1 MGSFEK
7 VKLKAKSLK
16 KEVRTLYIA
25 SKRPDV
31 PLLAK
36 LLIFVV
42 VGYALSPVDLIPD
55 FIPVLG
61 YLDDLVLIPLGIW
74 LVLRM
79 IPVNILDECRMEA
92 QDILDSEKTVSWTAG
107 IIVIMV
113 WVLIIIAIILKVKA

>member
-1 MGSFEK
+1 MDSFEK

-16 KEVRTLYIA
+16 KEVRALYIA

-36 LLIFVV
+36 LLIIIV
-42 VGYALSPVDLIPD
+42 VGYALSPLDLIPD

-74 LVLRM
+74 LALRM

-92 QDILDSEKTVSWTAG
+92 QDNLAVGKPVSWTAG

-113 WVLIIIAIILKVKA
+113 WIVVIIAIILKVKT